1 MLISIRNKAT
11 GWIAWVIVGIIT
23 VPFAFFGIN
32 SYFEG
37 ANQVNVATIN
47 GDDIPLQD
55 FQREMDQRRRTFQ
68 QQFGDNFNPAMVDN
82 PGFRSQIVESM
93 ISSRLIRQY
102 AQDNG
107 LRISDDA
114 LRERIVSAPYFQ
126 EEGKFNPETYRRLLS
141 SNGLTTEGFEQQERI
156 NGATQQLSEG
166 ISNSSFTNKDEV
178 DRLLALN
185 LQERTADY
193 VIVAAQPFLETI
205 EVSDDE
211 IQTEYDA
218 NPNAYQQAARLKA
231 EYVELTIEGLAAEIE
246 VDDDEITQAYE
257 TSKAQYTSP
266 EARKASHIL
275 LSVPKSADDKK
286 IAEIKAKAESILAE
300 ANEGVDFSKLA
311 EAHSED
317 PGSRRNGG
325 DLGLIAKGQ
334 MVPPFEE
341 AVFSMQADEV
351 RGPIKT
357 SFGFHIIKL
366 TELTPEGIKPLEE
379 VRDAVEKA
387 EKKRLAETR
396 FFDQSETLRTLV
408 FENPDSLEQ
417 AATELGLTVQTSDW
431 FEQQSGTGIMKNSKL
446 RNAAFS
452 DEVLQDNLNSE
463 AIEVGENQ
471 LIAVRKSEYE
481 SAHTKPLDTV
491 KAEIEADLKSAKA
504 AEAAEEVGQAVIAK
518 LVAGETLVEE
528 LEATRTTL
536 PTLRKESTSGPQRAI
551 ADAVFTATRPGDSP
565 TIDGLRLDNGDY
577 AVYTLSDVKAGDPAS
592 AEESDRN
599 RINQQLNQ
607 RDGLLYFSAFQR
619 QLRVEA
625 DVEIFSSVIEDDE
638 TLSNYN

>member
-55 FQREMDQRRRTFQ
+55 FQREMNQRRRTFQ

-82 PGFRSQIVESM
+82 PGFRSQVVESI
-93 ISSRLIRQY
+93 ISNRLIRQY
-102 AQDNG
+102 TEENG
-107 LRISDDA
+107 LRISDDG
-114 LRERIVSAPYFQ
+114 LRKRIVSAPYFQ

-141 SNGLTTEGFEQQERI
+141 SNGLTTEGFEQQERV

-166 ISNSSFTNKDEV
+166 ISGSAFTNNDEV

-205 EVSDDE
+205 EVNDDE
-211 IQTEYDA
+211 IQAEYND
-218 NPNAYQQAARLKA
+218 NPNSYQQAARLKVD
-231 EYVELTIEGLAAEIE
+231 YIELTIDGLAAEIE
-246 VDDDEITQAYE
+246 IDEEELAQAYE
-257 TSKAQYTSP
+257 TSKAQYTRP

-275 LSVPKSADDKK
+275 LSISKSADEEKVAK
-286 IAEIKAKAESILAE
+286 IKAKAESILAE
-300 ANEGVDFSKLA
+300 INDGGDFSKLA
-311 EAHSED
+311 EEHSED

-325 DLGLIAKGQ
+325 DLGLVTKGQ

-341 AVFSMQADEV
+341 AVFSMQADEI

-366 TELTPEGIKPLEE
+366 TELTPEGIKPLED
-379 VRDAVEKA
+379 VRSEVEKA
-387 EKKRLAETR
+387 EKKRLAETQ
-396 FFDQSETLRTLV
+396 FFDRSETMRTLV

-417 AATELGLTVQTSDW
+417 AATELGLTLKTTDW
-431 FEQQSGTGIMKNSKL
+431 FEQHTGKGIMDTPKL
-446 RNAAFS
+446 RNVAFS

-463 AIEVGENQ
+463 AIEIGEDR
-471 LIAVRKSEYE
+471 LTAVRKKEYE
-481 SAHTKPLDTV
+481 AAHTKPLEDV
-491 KAEIEADLKSAKA
+491 KAQIEASLKSAKA
-504 AEAAEEVGQAVIAK
+504 ADTAEQAGQAAIAK
-518 LVAGETLVEE
+518 LVAGKTLEEE
-528 LEATRTTL
+528 LEATRETL
-536 PTLRKESTSGPQRAI
+536 PTLRKEATSGPQRAI
-551 ADAVFTATRPGDSP
+551 ADVVFTAPKPGDAA
-565 TIDGLRLDNGDY
+565 TINGLRLNNGDY
-577 AVYTLSDVKAGDPAS
+577 AVYTLSGVKAGDPAS
-592 AEESDRN
+592 AEESERN

-607 RDGLLYFSAFQR
+607 RDGALYFSAFQR
-619 QLRVEA
+619 QLRVGA
-625 DVEIFSSVIEDDE
+625 NVEIFNSVIEDDE
-638 TLSNYN
+638 TLSN